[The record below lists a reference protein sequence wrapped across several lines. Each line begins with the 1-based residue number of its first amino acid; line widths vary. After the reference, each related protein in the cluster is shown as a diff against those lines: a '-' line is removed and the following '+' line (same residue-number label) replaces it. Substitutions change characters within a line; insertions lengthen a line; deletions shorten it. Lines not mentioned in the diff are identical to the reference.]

1 MWTELAKQDK
11 KEKGKV
17 HGACN
22 EKGGDAKLGVNW
34 KVNRKKSAWK
44 TKTEDDG

>member
-17 HGACN
+17 YGVCN
-22 EKGGDAKLGVNW
+22 EKRGNGKLSDNW
-34 KVNRKKSAWK
+34 KVDRKKSAWK